1 MKMVKRIAAILGV
14 TLLVGMYILTLISG
28 ILSTP
33 ETGNLFRACIYC
45 TITVPCLLYGFELI
59 YRLLHKKK
67 EIPKS
72 KEKLEEKNNAK
83 EEVK

>member
-1 MKMVKRIAAILGV
+1 MKKVKRIAAVLGV
-14 TLLVGMYILTLISG
+14 VLLTGMYVLTLISG

-59 YRLLHKKK
+59 YRLLHKNR
-67 EIPKS
+67 EMP
-72 KEKLEEKNNAK
+72 
-83 EEVK
+83 EEVEQEKENET